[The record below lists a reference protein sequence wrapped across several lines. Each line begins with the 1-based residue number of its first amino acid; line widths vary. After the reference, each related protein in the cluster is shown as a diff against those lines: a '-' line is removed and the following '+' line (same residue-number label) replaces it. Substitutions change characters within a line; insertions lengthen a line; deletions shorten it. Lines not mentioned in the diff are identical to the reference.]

1 MVSVSVVLT
10 VYKRNYLE
18 QQLIALSKQTLQPDK
33 IYVFQNGDYVDISEI
48 RKKYNFN
55 YIYNQENT
63 KFYGRFAYCL
73 TLETEYVVIFDDD
86 LIPAPRWLELSIS
99 ESLRLNAII
108 GSNART
114 FKDNKI
120 IAPCNDEGIRPETLL
135 ADWVGHCW
143 VFKKKWLHYMFSV
156 EPLTYNG
163 GEDLQLC
170 SLSKLLGNINT
181 YVCKQPSEDFLSDV
195 TFNQI
200 AGDEHASY
208 KIYDFDE
215 NALKMKTF
223 FNKMGLKYLYD

>member
-1 MVSVSVVLT
+1 MVTISVVLT

-18 QQLIALSKQTLQPDK
+18 QQLIAINKQTHQPDK
-33 IYVFQNGDYVDISEI
+33 IYVFQNGDYVDITEI

-63 KFYGRFAYCL
+63 KYYGRFAYCL
-73 TLETEYVVIFDDD
+73 TLETDYVVIFDDD
-86 LIPAPRWLELSIS
+86 LIPAPRWLELSVN
-99 ESLRLNAII
+99 ESIRLNAII
-108 GSNART
+108 GANARS
-114 FKDNKI
+114 FKNGQI
-120 IAPCNDEGIRPETLL
+120 ISPCNDTGIRPETLL

-156 EPLTYNG
+156 EPQTYYG

-181 YVCKQPSEDFLSDV
+181 YVCKQPSDEFLSDI
-195 TFNQI
+195 TNNEI
-200 AGDEHASY
+200 ADDEHATF
-208 KIYDFDE
+208 KIYNFDS